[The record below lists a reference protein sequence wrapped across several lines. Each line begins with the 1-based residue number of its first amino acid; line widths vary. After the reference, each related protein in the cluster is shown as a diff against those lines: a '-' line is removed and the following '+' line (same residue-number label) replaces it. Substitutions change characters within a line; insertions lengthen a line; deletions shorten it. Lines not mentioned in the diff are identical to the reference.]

1 MVLGTLKDSA
11 RYEALHPLFA
21 RVFAYVKEHDLLH
34 AELGRIELEGDTL
47 FINNVEPATVLQAD
61 QLAQH
66 RQLRASTCVLRR
78 GE

>member
-47 FINNVEPATVLQAD
+47 FINNVEPATVLQATGGPSG
-61 QLAQH
+61 LPRH
-66 RQLRASTCVLRR
+66 PCPPGGT
-78 GE
+78 